1 MASKSLMLPLA
12 LLLAALA
19 MLNSM
24 TAFVGSS
31 PALRSS
37 KVARKAIEDE
47 LTREVVELF
56 FTAPAQGERSRI
68 NVTPDT
74 TAEELLKMGRKAL
87 GFDQDWIPDS
97 DFKLYN
103 AEDESKPITGPMKDN
118 GLTNFGYEVHMY
130 FEPASY

>member
-1 MASKSLMLPLA
+1 MAKLLPVVLVLACVMA
-12 LLLAALA
+12 LLNF
-19 MLNSM
+19 MP
-24 TAFVGSS
+24 AFVGST

-74 TAEELLKMGRKAL
+74 TAEELLKVGRKAL

-103 AEDESKPITGPMKDN
+103 AEDESKPLTGPMKDN